1 MPGLLQ
7 KILLSAALLRLAVE
21 GAPSTATKQGNGPKA
36 IYFLTNNAQN
46 AVVALPV
53 GCDGTLSH
61 GSVTGTGGKGSNSID
76 KNTNLPAG
84 PDALSSQS
92 ALTVSGQYLF
102 AVNAGSNSLTMFS
115 ISAKDPTKL
124 TALGHSASLPG
135 DFPVTVAASAKNNL
149 VCVGTTG
156 AKSGVSCTSFSS
168 HGLGKMD
175 ALRPFGLG
183 QTTPPVGP
191 FNTVSQVFFSSDESV
206 LFTTVKGNP
215 PANNTGFISAFPV
228 NSKSPCGGAISTLST
243 TETRSS
249 PAGTAVL
256 FGSAT
261 IPGSTSLF
269 VTDASFG
276 AAVLAV
282 DSSDKA
288 TLTGKG
294 VIADQAATCW
304 VAISDVTGN
313 AYVTDIAVN
322 HIVEM
327 STKDASII
335 SSTDLSANGGT
346 GLTDLASGGNFIYAL
361 SAGDGKAKATVT
373 VLDVSGGKVKQIQ
386 YFDVSSTGAGKNSQ
400 GMTLLL

>member
-1 MPGLLQ
+1 
-7 KILLSAALLRLAVE
+7 
-21 GAPSTATKQGNGPKA
+21 
-36 IYFLTNNAQN
+36 
-46 AVVALPV
+46 
-53 GCDGTLSH
+53 
-61 GSVTGTGGKGSNSID
+61 
-76 KNTNLPAG
+76 
-84 PDALSSQS
+84 
-92 ALTVSGQYLF
+92 
-102 AVNAGSNSLTMFS
+102 MFS

-124 TALGHSASLPG
+124 TALGQSASVPG

-168 HGLGKMD
+168 QGLGKMD

-206 LFTTVKGNP
+206 LFTAVKGNP

-228 NSKSPCGGAISTLST
+228 NAKSPCGGAITTLST

-256 FGSAT
+256 FGSAA

-282 DSSDKA
+282 DSSDKT

-294 VIADQAATCW
+294 VIADQSATCW

-346 GLTDLASGGNFIYAL
+346 GLTDIASGGNFLYAL

-373 VLDVSGGKVKQIQ
+373 VLDVSGGKVKQVQ

-400 GMTLLL
+400 GMTLLM